1 MRSVTNG
8 LAEGLS
14 FNLPKSWARIPER
27 TELCNEENQAI
38 AATLIARFQNPAS
51 HRFVLLGWGWGWG
64 CGAEGWGPGV
74 SLASSCPTCT
84 GYDPPASLPLGPQPT
99 IHTAAQIKHT
109 LTKLNFELLKS
120 EGH

>member
-51 HRFVLLGWGWGWG
+51 HRFVLLGWGWGLGGWLGAKVDLPKLWG
-64 CGAEGWGPGV
+64 FGCLEFA
-74 SLASSCPTCT
+74 
-84 GYDPPASLPLGPQPT
+84 
-99 IHTAAQIKHT
+99 
-109 LTKLNFELLKS
+109 
-120 EGH
+120 

>member
-51 HRFVLLGWGWGWG
+51 HRFVLERAYAHCRRPQREIAVGERQGMLRKSSQGIWG
-64 CGAEGWGPGV
+64 AV
-74 SLASSCPTCT
+74 QS
-84 GYDPPASLPLGPQPT
+84 
-99 IHTAAQIKHT
+99 
-109 LTKLNFELLKS
+109 
-120 EGH
+120 